1 MKKYFI
7 QLYPNDIDYG
17 QIKNFYTKNF
27 ALQYLWFSLY
37 RPQYDWVHISKLPD
51 KVLLWSSD
59 YTKQMAD
66 FPELTSEEKMAVYLE
81 YRKYVKTRWDNMP
94 KLEMSVQNYE
104 EITEKWKKIIEQK
117 PQYIIFSQDDNGYV
131 DLIGKQEFSE
141 QDLQDMKIEHEKYLR
156 YKKAWDAYEQANPDR
171 SEVWRSSADDEYE
184 ADWQKYYD
192 QE

>member
-1 MKKYFI
+1 MSKI
-7 QLYPNDIDYG
+7 PNKI
-17 QIKNFYTKNF
+17 
-27 ALQYLWFSLY
+27 
-37 RPQYDWVHISKLPD
+37 
-51 KVLLWSSD
+51 LLWSSD

-66 FPELTSEEKMAVYLE
+66 FPELNHEEKMAVYAE
-81 YRKYVKTRWDNMP
+81 YRKYVKKRWDDMP
-94 KLEMSVQNYE
+94 KIEMSLQNYE
-104 EITEKWKKIIEQK
+104 EITEKWNAILEQK

-131 DLIGKQEFSE
+131 DLIGKQELSE